1 MIARTLGVQNIVI
14 SGFSDQK
21 LALAQ
26 KLSQAD
32 VIMNSAKMSIEER
45 RDIIMGLNHGKG
57 ADVVFQCAGSP
68 QAFRDG
74 IDLMKNVGT
83 LIEVGNIVGK
93 NTVEFDPARDLCSKH
108 ATYIGM
114 SVNTASAFHKAFQ
127 MLCKFKKLG
136 FGAIFTHRCTL
147 DTLQETMLKGGDPDY
162 MKGWVDFGSSI

>member
-1 MIARTLGVQNIVI
+1 MIGDGQVAALTAMIARTLGVQNIVI

-93 NTVEFDPARDLCSKH
+93 NTVEFDPARDL
-108 ATYIGM
+108 
-114 SVNTASAFHKAFQ
+114 
-127 MLCKFKKLG
+127 
-136 FGAIFTHRCTL
+136 
-147 DTLQETMLKGGDPDY
+147 
-162 MKGWVDFGSSI
+162 